1 MEEKILINGN
11 FSKTN
16 VFSIFFYVLAS
27 IYSVFWI
34 VCMIVEPD
42 PLAFV
47 VLPAIIILVLIGKFF
62 EMLLNKCQ
70 LTITNK
76 RVYGKAAF
84 GRRVDLPLDMI
95 SSVGQSVFKG
105 IGVATSSGKITFY
118 LCQNREEVFD
128 KISMLLL
135 ERQNGN
141 KEELVDVGNK
151 LQGYSD
157 LLSKGLITQ
166 EEFEAMKKKVLGL

>member
-151 LQGYSD
+151 LQEYSD

>member
-1 MEEKILINGN
+1 MEEKILISGK

-16 VFSIFFYVLAS
+16 VFSIILYTLAAA
-27 IYSVFWI
+27 YSVIWI
-34 VCMIVEPD
+34 ICMITEPD
-42 PLAFV
+42 PIGLIL
-47 VLPAIIILVLIGKFF
+47 LPAIIIVVLIGKFF

-118 LCQNREEVFD
+118 LCQNREDVFN

-135 ERQNGN
+135 DRQNRN
-141 KEELVDVGNK
+141 KDDSPSYMWVHW
-151 LQGYSD
+151 S
-157 LLSKGLITQ
+157 
-166 EEFEAMKKKVLGL
+166 